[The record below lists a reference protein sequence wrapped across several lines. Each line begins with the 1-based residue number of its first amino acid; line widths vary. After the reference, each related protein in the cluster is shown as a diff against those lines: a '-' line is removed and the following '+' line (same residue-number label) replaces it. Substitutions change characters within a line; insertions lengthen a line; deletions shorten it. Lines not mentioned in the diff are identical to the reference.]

1 MVTLQSGLLSIFLL
15 IANSLGAPQQRQ
27 DVSRS
32 QDPLNCND
40 LDVYGFHCVPIF
52 QCSNEG
58 IIKTDARGLFD
69 PRYFDNLLLMF
80 GEKYYNSAGQR
91 GTTAGTTTTRTGSA
105 AHRRDRRRWAAHARP
120 PSTSAASTRTAQSST
135 CLPTS
140 IVLDVHLSV
149 VLLGQR
155 LGHLNMR
162 RRLTTKSAV
171 LTSADFLE
179 TAAVKKNRKLAQ
191 KKTSCLGSV
200 KTRGWPE

>member
-1 MVTLQSGLLSIFLL
+1 MSFSWDSQWSSSGGQQEYARVLLPGLPCYFFGNQTESKITKIVFLSKMVTLQSGLLSIFLL

-40 LDVYGFHCVPIF
+40 LDIYGFHCVPIF

-105 AHRRDRRRWAAHARP
+105 AHRRDRRR
-120 PSTSAASTRTAQSST
+120 
-135 CLPTS
+135 
-140 IVLDVHLSV
+140 
-149 VLLGQR
+149 
-155 LGHLNMR
+155 
-162 RRLTTKSAV
+162 
-171 LTSADFLE
+171 
-179 TAAVKKNRKLAQ
+179 
-191 KKTSCLGSV
+191 
-200 KTRGWPE
+200 